1 MEVFLMEKIIK
12 LNDEIE
18 LDIVD
23 LGDAGEG
30 IGKYENFAVF
40 VDNTVP
46 GDKVLV
52 KITKAK
58 KSFAKASIVK
68 ILKES
73 DLRQEAPCKYFDQCG
88 GCQIQNIKYEDQLKL
103 KENKVENIIRRIGG
117 FKNVTI
123 NPIIGMENS
132 FRYRNKGAFVV
143 SKIDGKVVIGLY
155 KKKSHEIIPIDDCL
169 IQDESIKDIL
179 ELVKKH
185 IIKFDVK
192 VYNRKTNSGLVRN
205 VVVRKSEAT
214 GQYMVIIVTNGSKL
228 PMSKVLAKT
237 LVEVNERIVSVYQNI
252 NKKHSSE
259 ILGPDSKLLFGEEKI
274 IDEIDGLK
282 FEISPLSFYQ
292 VNSVQTEALYKKALE
307 YCNLSG
313 TELVIDLY
321 SGIGTISLLLAREA
335 REVIGIEYVKS
346 AVIDARQNAKINDI
360 ENARFMRAKAEDKL
374 PELVKDGFKPEVIVL
389 DPPRVGC
396 DKKVLDAILE
406 VQPEKIVYVS
416 CKPSTLA
423 RDLKILCTTGHYSL
437 KKVTPVDM
445 FGHSAHVETVVL
457 LEKN

>member
-1 MEVFLMEKIIK
+1 MDKIIK

-40 VDNTVP
+40 VEDTVP

-58 KSFAKASIVK
+58 KSFAKGQVIK
-68 ILKES
+68 LIKES
-73 DLRQEAPCKYFDQCG
+73 ELRQEAPCKYFQECG
-88 GCQIQNIKYEDQLKL
+88 GCQIQNIKYENQLKL
-103 KENKVENIIRRIGG
+103 KENKVSNIIKRIGG
-117 FKNVTI
+117 FTGVVI

-143 SKIDGKVVIGLY
+143 SKVDGKVVIGLY
-155 KKKSHEIIPIDDCL
+155 KKKSHEVIPVDDCL
-169 IQDESIKDIL
+169 IQDEKVKDIL
-179 ELVKKH
+179 EGVKKH

-192 VYNRKTNSGLVRN
+192 VYNRKNNSGLVRN

-214 GQYMVIIVTNGSKL
+214 GEYMVIIVTNGSKL

-237 LVEVNERIVSVYQNI
+237 LVEENDKIVSVYQNI

-259 ILGPDSKLLFGEEKI
+259 ILGEDSKLLFGQEKI

-292 VNSVQTEALYKKALE
+292 VNSVQTEKLYKKALE
-307 YCNLSG
+307 YCNLSSE
-313 TELVIDLY
+313 ELVIDLY

-335 REVIGIEYVKS
+335 KEVIGIESVKP
-346 AVIDARQNAKINDI
+346 AVVDARQNAKINNI
-360 ENARFMRAKAEDKL
+360 ENVRFMRAKAEDKL

-406 VQPEKIVYVS
+406 VKPEKIVYVS

-423 RDLKILCTTGHYSL
+423 RDLKILCESGEYTL
-437 KKVTPVDM
+437 EEVTPVDM
-445 FGHSAHVETVVL
+445 FGHSAHVETVVKL
-457 LEKN
+457 IKA

>member
-1 MEVFLMEKIIK
+1 MDKIIK

-23 LGDAGEG
+23 LGDVGEG

-40 VDNTVP
+40 VEDTVP

-58 KSFAKASIVK
+58 KSFAKGQVIK
-68 ILKES
+68 LIKES
-73 DLRQEAPCKYFDQCG
+73 ELRQEAPCKYFEECG
-88 GCQIQNIKYEDQLKL
+88 GCQIQNIKYENQLKL
-103 KENKVENIIRRIGG
+103 KENKVANIIKRIGG
-117 FKNVTI
+117 FTGVEI

-143 SKIDGKVVIGLY
+143 SKVNGKVVIGLY
-155 KKKSHEIIPIDDCL
+155 KKKSHEVIPVDDCL
-169 IQDESIKDIL
+169 IQDEKVKDIL
-179 ELVKKH
+179 EGVKKH

-192 VYNRKTNSGLVRN
+192 VYNRKNNSGLVRN

-214 GQYMVIIVTNGSKL
+214 GEYMVIIVTNGSKL

-237 LVEVNERIVSVYQNI
+237 LVEENNKIVSVYQNI

-259 ILGPDSKLLFGEEKI
+259 ILGEDSKLLFGQEKI

-292 VNSVQTEALYKKALE
+292 VNSVQTEKLYKKALE
-307 YCNLSG
+307 YCNLSSE
-313 TELVIDLY
+313 ELVIDLY

-335 REVIGIEYVKS
+335 KEVIGIESVKP
-346 AVIDARQNAKINDI
+346 AVVDARQNAKINNI
-360 ENARFMRAKAEDKL
+360 ENVRFMRAKAEDKL

-406 VQPEKIVYVS
+406 VKPEKIVYVS

-423 RDLKILCTTGHYSL
+423 RDLKILCESGEYTLEG
-437 KKVTPVDM
+437 VTPVDM
-445 FGHSAHVETVVL
+445 FGHSAHVETVVKL
-457 LEKN
+457 QR